1 MTVIRITM
9 IIMIIII
16 DHIIYIYRSQLYVG
30 MKSFDITM
38 EFWLEIDISRRISH
52 IKMCFARH
60 VHGEHDNPWDGVGFQ
75 DHYVDGRDGK

>member
-1 MTVIRITM
+1 
-9 IIMIIII
+9 
-16 DHIIYIYRSQLYVG
+16 

-38 EFWLEIDISRRISH
+38 EFWLEIDISRRISR
-52 IKMCFARH
+52 IKMCFVRH